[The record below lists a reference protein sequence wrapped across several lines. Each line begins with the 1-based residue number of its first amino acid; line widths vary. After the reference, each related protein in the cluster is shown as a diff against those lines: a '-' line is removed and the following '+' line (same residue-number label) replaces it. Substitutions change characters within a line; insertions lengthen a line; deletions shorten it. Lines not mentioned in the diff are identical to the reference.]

1 MPIYTCT
8 KCSQQFKQKSDYTRH
23 VNKKYPCI
31 TQKDLDDKMK
41 NLDDQNKIEKDI
53 DALSNT
59 KKTII
64 IVKENDDKTQ
74 INFDKTKETIQQIEI
89 LKKEDLLYD
98 KELKRIQDEL
108 KDELYLY
115 VFNKLET
122 NIKFKKYYEDTVNKI
137 FMKFTL
143 MCQRKLIKVGG
154 KEEYKREYELFD
166 DKKKIKSNEAI
177 KNTIMDIFKDNEK
190 YFKKRLLKYAR
201 NVAIEIYDVE
211 YIDLCD

>member
-1 MPIYTCT
+1 MTEPT
-8 KCSQQFKQKSDYTRH
+8 
-23 VNKKYPCI
+23 
-31 TQKDLDDKMK
+31 
-41 NLDDQNKIEKDI
+41 
-53 DALSNT
+53 
-59 KKTII
+59 
-64 IVKENDDKTQ
+64 
-74 INFDKTKETIQQIEI
+74 
-89 LKKEDLLYD
+89 DLLYD
-98 KELKRIQDEL
+98 KE
-108 KDELYLY
+108 
-115 VFNKLET
+115 LET

-166 DKKKIKSNEAI
+166 DKKKIKSNETI

-211 YIDLCD
+211 YIDYCD